1 MSAAPAADPSLVP
14 QPSRRTWAIIV
25 GVVIALLAVRGL
37 IGDGFGKVYV
47 TDSAVTMHKV
57 AAPPA
62 AGAPADADPRLE
74 WAQVAPGSTPAE
86 GAPVVTWTSVETVP
100 PKAYFAAERANPSQ
114 AEFRL
119 SWTRTIGLWVAA
131 FFTLAIFSFL
141 YADNPAYKVAESV
154 VVGVSAGYWMVVGFW
169 DTIVP
174 KLFGALTPSLVQA
187 WVQPSLEPPK
197 GGDVAAMWL
206 ALVLGVM
213 LLTRL
218 GSKGAWLSGWT
229 LAFIIGVT
237 SGLKLVSHVESD
249 LLAQTAATV
258 RSVYVVPPGAD
269 ALAGAE
275 RLFAVLWPSL
285 ANALIVVG
293 VLCCLTYFFFSVEH
307 KGVVGRVART
317 GIWYL
322 MITFGAAFGFTVMG
336 RIALLA
342 ARIEFLF
349 NDWLWLIDPA
359 GSRVVDAAAA
369 AAGAIGLL
377 R

>member
-1 MSAAPAADPSLVP
+1 MSAMQSSDPTLVP
-14 QPSRRTWAIIV
+14 QPSGRTWAIIV
-25 GVVIALLAVRGL
+25 GVIVALLVVRGL
-37 IGDGFGKVYV
+37 IGNGFGKVYV
-47 TDSAVTMHKV
+47 TERNVVMQQVSV
-57 AAPPA
+57 PPA
-62 AGAPADADPRLE
+62 AGAPADADPALQ
-74 WAQVAPGSTPAE
+74 WAQVDEGATPAE
-86 GAPVVTWTSVETVP
+86 GAPVVRWTRVDTVP
-100 PKAYFAAERANPSQ
+100 PKAFFAAEQANPSQ
-114 AEFRL
+114 TAVQL
-119 SWTRTIGLWVAA
+119 SWPRTIGLWVAA

-141 YADNPAYKVAESV
+141 YADNPAYKFAEAV

-174 KLFGALTPSLVQA
+174 KLGGALAPGLVKA
-187 WVQPSLEPPK
+187 WVQPSIEPVGVP
-197 GGDVAAMWL
+197 DQVAMWL
-206 ALVLGVM
+206 ALVLGAM

-237 SGLKLVSHVESD
+237 AGLKLVSHIESD

-258 RSVYVVPPGAD
+258 RSVYAEPPGIAD
-269 ALAGAE
+269 LSGAE
-275 RLFAVLWPSL
+275 KFFAILWPSI
-285 ANALIVVG
+285 ANALIVIG

-359 GSRVVDAAAA
+359 GNRVVEVAAASA
-369 AAGAIGLL
+369 GLL
-377 R
+377 GSLR

>member
-1 MSAAPAADPSLVP
+1 MSVAQAADPSLVP

-25 GVVIALLAVRGL
+25 GVIVALLAVRGL
-37 IGDGFGKVYV
+37 FGNGFGKVYV
-47 TDSAVTMHKV
+47 TERDVVMQGIAVT
-57 AAPPA
+57 PA
-62 AGAPADADPRLE
+62 ADAPADADPTLKWE
-74 WAQVAPGSTPAE
+74 QVGDGAAPAQ
-86 GAPVVTWTSVETVP
+86 GATVVRWRQVDTVP
-100 PKAYFAAERANPSQ
+100 PKDFYAAERADPAQ
-114 AEFRL
+114 TAVHL
-119 SWTRTIGLWVAA
+119 SWPRTVGLWVAA

-141 YADNPAYKVAESV
+141 YADNPAYKLAEAV

-174 KLFGALTPSLVQA
+174 KLVGALVPSLVKA
-187 WVQPSLEPPK
+187 WVQPSIEPLGAP
-197 GGDVAAMWL
+197 DQVAMWL
-206 ALVLGVM
+206 ALFLGLL

-218 GSKGAWLSGWT
+218 LPFGGWLSGWT

-237 SGLKLVSHVESD
+237 SGLKLVSHIESD
-249 LLAQTAATV
+249 LLAQTGATV
-258 RSVYVVPPGAD
+258 LSLYVEPTGIESLSGAQ
-269 ALAGAE
+269 
-275 RLFAVLWPSL
+275 RFFAILWPSL
-285 ANALIVVG
+285 ANALMVIG

-307 KGVVGRVART
+307 KGVVGGVART

-359 GSRVVDAAAA
+359 GNRVVEAAA
-369 AAGAIGLL
+369 AAGLL
-377 R
+377 GAMR